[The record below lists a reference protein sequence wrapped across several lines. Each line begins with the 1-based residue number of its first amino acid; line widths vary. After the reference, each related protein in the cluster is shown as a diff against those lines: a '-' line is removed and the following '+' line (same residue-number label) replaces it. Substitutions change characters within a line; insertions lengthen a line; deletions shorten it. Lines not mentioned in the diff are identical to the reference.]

1 MQEVVTGQDWVRPGH
16 SAISAPCLPRW
27 SKGPVLCGLGAAADP
42 MDQSPPG
49 SSVHGILQARIL
61 EWVAISSSSY
71 LIERE
76 DPLEKEMATLSSIL
90 A

>member
-49 SSVHGILQARIL
+49 SSVHG
-61 EWVAISSSSY
+61 VAESDTT
-71 LIERE
+71 E
-76 DPLEKEMATLSSIL
+76 
-90 A
+90 